1 MATPLKRT
9 LAALS
14 LAAVATFGV
23 TACGN
28 TATLEAPAETETTTT
43 ESQAGTTTEPSTE
56 NAAPAADGQLTEDN
70 FNQVVNDAMLAA
82 KSVHL
87 DMEMTMMGQTTT
99 MTGNMVM
106 DDDPS
111 KLLMSIDMDAMG
123 MSMKMLMADA
133 KLYANMGELS
143 QNKWVDLTGSTAAGD
158 FEDSLTQSDP
168 RAQMDALQNALT
180 DFKVSDA
187 PETVNGVEA
196 YRYDLTVDAKKV
208 LAASG
213 DAAALEAA
221 GSSLP
226 ETITQVMWVTPEGL
240 LVKVE
245 QSMTLEVSGQTIDSL
260 TTVNYSDWGKAVDI
274 TAPPADQVVSASDLG
289 M

>member
-1 MATPLKRT
+1 MAISLKRP

-14 LAAVATFGV
+14 LAALAIFGV

-28 TATLEAPAETETTTT
+28 TATVDAPASTDASTQTSTESTET
-43 ESQAGTTTEPSTE
+43 SGG
-56 NAAPAADGQLTEDN
+56 NAAPSAAGQLTEDN

-143 QNKWVDLTGSTAAGD
+143 QNKWVDLTDSTAAGD

-168 RAQMDALQNALT
+168 RAQMDALKDALT
-180 DFKVSDA
+180 EFTVSDSL
-187 PETVNGVEA
+187 ETVNGVEA
-196 YRYDLTVDAKKV
+196 YRYDLTVDTNKV

-226 ETITQVMWVTPEGL
+226 ESIKQVMWVTPDGL

-260 TTVNYSDWGKAVDI
+260 TTVNYSDWGKPVDI
-274 TAPPADQVVSASDLG
+274 TAPPADEVIPASQLG